1 MLQTKL
7 CGIFAPA
14 YLPLNTC
21 PPPKKTIP
29 EICHLSLKRPNLFL
43 SIRPEWLSLWSN
55 NYILE
60 YAYKVVSNSL
70 YDDESDSAVPCYMCI
85 MLLSA
90 NAGRSLRRRQ
100 NFTSRSTGSRDLLQR
115 AVGLQLQRRTL
126 FVRKAQCAQVPS
138 WQVLVRGKCRKRR
151 GAR

>member
-1 MLQTKL
+1 MEH
-7 CGIFAPA
+7 
-14 YLPLNTC
+14 LPLYIC
-21 PPPKKTIP
+21 PGKKTIP
-29 EICHLSLKRPNLFL
+29 EICHLSLKRPNLFQFDQSGCL
-43 SIRPEWLSLWSN
+43 CGLITTFWSH
-55 NYILE
+55 
-60 YAYKVVSNSL
+60 AYKVVSNSL

-100 NFTSRSTGSRDLLQR
+100 NFTTRSTGSRDLLQR